1 MSYGVPSRPSW
12 AFHAANPDSLPS
24 AETNST
30 FRSVRWPGST
40 CAVLGA
46 AIAIGT
52 ASAAIATRATP
63 AARSR

>member
-1 MSYGVPSRPSW
+1 MSYGVPSRASW
-12 AFHAANPDSLPS
+12 AFHAAKPDSLPS
-24 AETNST
+24 AEISST

-40 CAVLGA
+40 CTALGA

-52 ASAAIATRATP
+52 ASAAIAATATP